1 MLLVTP
7 KGSTG
12 VNHENSW
19 WSFPSQ
25 VFSQGK
31 KERKEGVEER
41 GEGQEADKNREYLPR
56 VRCVSGTF

>member
-1 MLLVTP
+1 MRIAGGHL
-7 KGSTG
+7 
-12 VNHENSW
+12 
-19 WSFPSQ
+19 SQ

-56 VRCVSGTF
+56 VRCLSGAF